1 MIMLRVNKLKVLVGL
16 QNQGQ
21 DYLERIF
28 GECFSH
34 AHSLSTKERSEAHRV
49 VMCLTF
55 FKPLRSVN
63 IMVGAPLILIVM
75 KLMNIYQH

>member
-1 MIMLRVNKLKVLVGL
+1 MSRVDKLKLSECL

-34 AHSLSTKERSEAHRV
+34 AHSFATKERSEAHRV
-49 VMCLTF
+49 MMCLTF
-55 FKPLRSVN
+55 FKTLRSVN
-63 IMVGAPLILIVM
+63 IMVGAPLILVVM
-75 KLMNIYQH
+75 KLMDIYQH